1 MTETNWAGKDL
12 GLPASGPGSLA
23 KMPTRIAAILID
35 WFSCLLVSA
44 AFFASDNAATLVI
57 FLATQSVFIATANGS
72 LGHKLLGLRVIKIGH
87 RQVGFSAAAIRS
99 LLLILVLPVV
109 IVDNNNRGLHD
120 RAARTALVKTR

>member
-1 MTETNWAGKDL
+1 
-12 GLPASGPGSLA
+12 
-23 KMPTRIAAILID
+23 MPTRIAAILID
-35 WFSCLLVSA
+35 WLSCLLVSA

-72 LGHKLLGLRVIKIGH
+72 LGHKLLRLRVIKIGH

-120 RAARTALVKTR
+120 RAAKTALVKTR